1 MKNIIT
7 DIIMGSILW
16 FGFTYYVDYEI
27 TRRDYLSRTDLRQ
40 QISDCRFETNCRHFN
55 KLLERTEHNK
65 EDWED

>member
-40 QISDCRFETNCRHFN
+40 EISGCRFETNCRHFN